1 MFLHQSIGNFLGRKK
16 VLSAEVYWALYV
28 EDKHYSF
35 KSYDTVGDLFHKLFP
50 DSEVVSKFCCGEK
63 KCAYP
68 STFGIAPYLQTL
80 LLSKVKVANGYVL
93 LFNESRNPNLQLKQL
108 DIHNWFWEAS
118 QVSSHFYTSEFL
130 GNADADNLHEKLID
144 CCATIG
150 KQGPL
155 QISMDGPM

>member
-1 MFLHQSIGNFLGRKK
+1 MTQLEICSTKCFQTVRWYPNFVVAKRSVPIL
-16 VLSAEVYWALYV
+16 LPSA
-28 EDKHYSF
+28 
-35 KSYDTVGDLFHKLFP
+35 
-50 DSEVVSKFCCGEK
+50 
-63 KCAYP
+63 
-68 STFGIAPYLQTL
+68 L
-80 LLSKVKVANGYVL
+80 LLTYKLSCYPKLVANGYVL
-93 LFNESRNPNLQLKQL
+93 LFNESRNSDLQLKQL

-155 QISMDGPM
+155 QISMDGPNVNWKPMIYFPQLLRRKFI